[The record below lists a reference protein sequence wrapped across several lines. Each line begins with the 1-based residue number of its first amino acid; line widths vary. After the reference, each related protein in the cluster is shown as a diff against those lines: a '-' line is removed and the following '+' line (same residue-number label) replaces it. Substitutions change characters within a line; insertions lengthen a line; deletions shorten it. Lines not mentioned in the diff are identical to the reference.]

1 MTMPN
6 DPTTTPSGEADMPQ
20 IGKTGRG
27 RSAQNLDP
35 AGEVDKAVGAVASA
49 ASSSLKEARTFLD
62 KDQAK
67 QMANKA
73 KDTAAETLSTL
84 TDRVNAVRDQVQHQ
98 AEVARD
104 WAKKQ
109 AEQAAD
115 AAKQLHAERPVLV
128 ISVSAATALLVGLA
142 AGFVIGRA
150 TADEY

>member
-1 MTMPN
+1 MTN
-6 DPTTTPSGEADMPQ
+6 DPTTTSAGEAGLSQ
-20 IGKTGRG
+20 TGKSS
-27 RSAQNLDP
+27 RSRVE
-35 AGEVDKAVGAVASA
+35 GEVDEALGEVASA
-49 ASSSLKEARTFLD
+49 ASRTVKEARSFLD

-67 QMANKA
+67 RMAGKA

-84 TDRVNAVRDQVQHQ
+84 TDRVNAVRDQVQHS
-98 AEVARD
+98 AEAARD

-109 AEQAAD
+109 AESTAE

-128 ISVSAATALLVGLA
+128 ISVSAATALVVGLA